1 MVISKLYK
9 MIRKKLV
16 LTFPA
21 IDYKRKFVRIL
32 HEVVHL
38 LLTNVDVVEQ
48 KTGD

>member
-1 MVISKLYK
+1 
-9 MIRKKLV
+9 
-16 LTFPA
+16 LTIPA
-21 IDYKRKFVRIL
+21 IAYKRNCVVIL